1 VFIVIFSFSVTLVRC
16 MVAGRITLTLL
27 LSRIAAWVPDESNR
41 RQHDQ
46 GWWVKPPY
54 SFTQFYPG

>member
-1 VFIVIFSFSVTLVRC
+1 MKQAGPRIQVGGLTRLSGASIRSFTVFMLY
-16 MVAGRITLTLL
+16 
-27 LSRIAAWVPDESNR
+27 
-41 RQHDQ
+41 Q